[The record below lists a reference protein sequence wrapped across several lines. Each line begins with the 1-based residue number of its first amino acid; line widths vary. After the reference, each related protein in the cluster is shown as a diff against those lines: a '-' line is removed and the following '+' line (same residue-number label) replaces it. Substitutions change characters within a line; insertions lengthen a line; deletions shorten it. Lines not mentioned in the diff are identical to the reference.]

1 VSRPGSPNR
10 SGQTP
15 GPPAGGKLA
24 YVSARRAW
32 AIGGTLFSLAAAFV
46 LMSGGA
52 PLAGCY
58 QCDYPCPSAFDVG
71 GYCLTPSGS
80 NQPSTCLIDGQPV
93 TQCDPGSCPP
103 WTLSSGDT
111 LTIPVG
117 SLWPTLGPRDDLHW
131 FVACLPPSD
140 ATLEASVPESSAQE
154 ASVPESSLQEASV
167 PESSTQETSVSESSV
182 QDASTQD
189 ASTQDASTQDASQA
203 FISAVPQMAGT
214 LTVLFDGVP
223 AQGCI
228 CTPNTE
234 ITCAR
239 VLPTVQT
246 IGFRYVQ
253 APATPVDGG
262 PEGGADAEPDSGSD
276 AGQASLALSIDF
288 DVGDCLPSHTGCPQ
302 SDVPEGSA
310 Y

>member
-1 VSRPGSPNR
+1 MALR
-10 SGQTP
+10 T
-15 GPPAGGKLA
+15 GGTLA
-24 YVSARRAW
+24 HVSARRAW

-46 LMSGGA
+46 LMSA
-52 PLAGCY
+52 SSPLTGCY

-80 NQPSTCLIDGQPV
+80 NQASACLIDGQPV
-93 TQCDPGSCPP
+93 MQCDPGSCPP
-103 WTLSSGDT
+103 WTLSSGNT

-131 FVACLPPSD
+131 FVACLPPGD
-140 ATLEASVPESSAQE
+140 ATSEASVPESSAQE
-154 ASVPESSLQEASV
+154 AS
-167 PESSTQETSVSESSV
+167 QETSVPEGSV
-182 QDASTQD
+182 QDASTP
-189 ASTQDASTQDASQA
+189 DASQA
-203 FISAVPQMAGT
+203 FVSTVPQMAGT

-234 ITCAR
+234 ITCPR

-246 IGFRYVQ
+246 IGFLYVQ

-262 PEGGADAEPDSGSD
+262 PEGGTDGGPDSGSD
-276 AGQASLALSIDF
+276 TGQTSIVLSIDF
-288 DVGDCLPSHTGCPQ
+288 DVGDCLPSHTGCPH